1 MMEHYRIKRRPL
13 DVLVHYGVPGMRK
26 GVRKE
31 RYYDL
36 VGRTSTRDAQV
47 DNGSSEKSNMSRYDL
62 QQRQQQSVENT
73 IDSGKE
79 NVKKSLWHIGG
90 KTISSVPT
98 RTKVTG
104 KAAVA
109 RRFGIRR

>member
-1 MMEHYRIKRRPL
+1 MMEYYRIKRRPS
-13 DVLVHYGVPGMRK
+13 DVLLHYGVPGMRK

-31 RYYDL
+31 RYYDR
-36 VGRTSTRDAQV
+36 VERTSTRDTQV
-47 DNGSSEKSNMSRYDL
+47 DNGSSEKSNMSRYAT

-79 NVKKSLWHIGG
+79 NAKKSLWHIGG
-90 KTISSVPT
+90 KTVSSVST
-98 RTKVTG
+98 RTKSVG
-104 KAAVA
+104 KAAIA